1 MRLAWKRIAA
11 DYPDVE
17 SDFAG
22 QPQKMLLNAAV
33 LDEDK
38 LQFDPFRL
46 LLWPDRVGDN
56 FIRPDDYDALLIT
69 ACSFG
74 PLAVMNFYRD
84 MSFFGL
90 KRKAQ
95 HVIPRERFIA
105 ASRRAL
111 NATAA
116 MHICQTWRQLSTKPV
131 VVIPNPLPS
140 ETGFGENDQPV
151 MEIWKQCRAHG
162 DEEALLGVFASVT
175 AAFETEFGFTFLPQA
190 DITRH
195 GPISTKPLYCENAVS
210 VLNRTEISHAA
221 DDYFHMN
228 DIYGEV
234 MWQAA
239 IGKIRELTGV

>member
-95 HVIPRERFIA
+95 HVIPRPQRDGGHAYLPDLAPTQHQAGGGHPQSA
-105 ASRRAL
+105 AQRDGL
-111 NATAA
+111 
-116 MHICQTWRQLSTKPV
+116 WRK
-131 VVIPNPLPS
+131 
-140 ETGFGENDQPV
+140 
-151 MEIWKQCRAHG
+151 
-162 DEEALLGVFASVT
+162 
-175 AAFETEFGFTFLPQA
+175 
-190 DITRH
+190 
-195 GPISTKPLYCENAVS
+195 
-210 VLNRTEISHAA
+210 
-221 DDYFHMN
+221 
-228 DIYGEV
+228 
-234 MWQAA
+234 
-239 IGKIRELTGV
+239 